1 MSSIPPTLQSLI
13 DELARLPGVG
23 KKSAQRMALYLL
35 KAPREKAENLAGAI
49 MAVKDRLSLCR
60 ICHNIAEDEQCP
72 ICADPKRDASAICV
86 VEQPADILTLE
97 KSGAFHGLYHVLG
110 GVLSPLDHQNS
121 EDLNVNDLVRRG
133 KDGNVREVIL
143 ATNPTTEGE
152 ATALL
157 VAQMLKSTPAK
168 VTRIARGV
176 PVGSDLEFADEATLA
191 RALEGRGEL

>member
-1 MSSIPPTLQSLI
+1 MSAIPPTLQSLI
-13 DELARLPGVG
+13 DELAHLPGVG

-60 ICHNIAEDEQCP
+60 VCHNIAEDEQCP
-72 ICADPKRDASAICV
+72 ICADPKRDAHAICV

-121 EDLNVNDLVRRG
+121 EDLNVNDLVRRV

-157 VAQMLKSTPAK
+157 VAGMLKSTSAK